1 MMLAANEDFAT
12 RELSI
17 EELDTVAAG
26 GLGSAIGAGMRSGG
40 FCGAFTGAPGF
51 IAGMVGGGLMS
62 GLHYFLGH
70 LDED

>member
-26 GLGSAIGAGMRSGG
+26 GLLSAIGAGIRSGG
-40 FCGAFTGAPGF
+40 FYGSFTGPAGF
-51 IAGMVGGGLMS
+51 VAGLAGGGLMS
-62 GLHYFLGH
+62 GLSYFLSH
-70 LDED
+70 LED

>member
-26 GLGSAIGAGMRSGG
+26 GLGSAIGAGIRSGG
-40 FCGAFTGAPGF
+40 FHGAFSGAPGF
-51 IAGMVGGGLMS
+51 VAGLVGGGHMS
-62 GLHYFLGH
+62 GLNYFLDH
-70 LDED
+70 LED